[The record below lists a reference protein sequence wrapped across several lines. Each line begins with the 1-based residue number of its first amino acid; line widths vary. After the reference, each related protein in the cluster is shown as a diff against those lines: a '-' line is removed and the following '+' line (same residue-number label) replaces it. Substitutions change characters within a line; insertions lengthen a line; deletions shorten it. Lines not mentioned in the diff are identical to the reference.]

1 MKKVLLILL
10 VMVGCERAPDFVKNG
25 KGYWINTHCVKSHT
39 ESEYGPH
46 YGYNFMNGKYEW
58 HTSSYT
64 ETICDSTVTDT
75 IEIPKK

>member
-10 VMVGCERAPDFVKNG
+10 LAVGCERAPDFVKDG
-25 KGYWINTHCVKSHT
+25 KGYWINTYCVKSHT

-46 YGYNFMNGKYEW
+46 YGYNIMKGRYEW

-64 ETICDSTVTDT
+64 ETVCDSSVTDT
-75 IEIPKK
+75 IEILKK